1 MKGFPKAK
9 KRYVVLTMLFLAQIL
24 NFIDKT
30 AINFAIIPITK
41 ELNLTPNKAGLVLS
55 SFFLSYAMMQFVGG
69 YLADKFGIKKVLTGA
84 VFLWSF
90 ATVLTGLARSTSGL
104 IASRFLVGSGEGAF
118 PASTSVAIVDNFK
131 KQERARAKSVI
142 SGGASIGFAI
152 GSIVVTLMI
161 TSLGWK
167 WMFILLG
174 FIGVILAMTL
184 WFVLQPS
191 EKKEDTIVENKNINK
206 NLVKSSLANPL
217 VWKLMVAAFFTNIT
231 FWGLQSWLPSYW
243 TKVKGMDMV
252 TMGIY
257 SSIPSILGLCSFL
270 LSGWILDKFMNGRE
284 KYMFII
290 GALFSAIFIYLMFN
304 TDSIP
309 LAFAYLSLSNIFLNA
324 MNITVFVLPM
334 KNISES
340 SIGTAT
346 GIINTGAQIG
356 SIVTPSVFGYLISAF
371 NQNYNV
377 AFMFLVASSLVILI
391 VGFTINTKKEN
402 INGTPLL
409 DSSR

>member
-356 SIVTPSVFGYLISAF
+356 SIVTPSVLGYLISAF